1 MSLGMVLVY
10 RFDGHRD
17 KEASIMELALALF
30 TTAITI
36 GAVMM
41 LVPPAQVFILA
52 GVLMFNQTLMLEKNH
67 ESANKEKPMT
77 QHTPGGRGMRAF
89 KAKGTQYDEYLIVIA
104 GDAWRITGDDKMVAE
119 WKYVGEFTGPLM
131 YDAVQIDP
139 DSVPISVRETTLL
152 IAMDM
157 YAADWHGFATPAIA
171 KARPAGGS

>member
-1 MSLGMVLVY
+1 M
-10 RFDGHRD
+10 
-17 KEASIMELALALF
+17 I
-30 TTAITI
+30 
-36 GAVMM
+36 
-41 LVPPAQVFILA
+41 
-52 GVLMFNQTLMLEKNH
+52 
-67 ESANKEKPMT
+67 
-77 QHTPGGRGMRAF
+77 RGMRAY
-89 KAKGTQYDEYLIVIA
+89 KNSTLDYDQYLIVIA
-104 GDAWRITGDDKMVAE
+104 GDVWRITGDDKTVAE

>member
-1 MSLGMVLVY
+1 
-10 RFDGHRD
+10 
-17 KEASIMELALALF
+17 
-30 TTAITI
+30 
-36 GAVMM
+36 
-41 LVPPAQVFILA
+41 
-52 GVLMFNQTLMLEKNH
+52 
-67 ESANKEKPMT
+67 
-77 QHTPGGRGMRAF
+77 MRAF

-104 GDAWRITGDDKMVAE
+104 GDAWRITGDDKTVAE

-157 YAADWHGFATPAIA
+157 YAADWHGFATEIIA